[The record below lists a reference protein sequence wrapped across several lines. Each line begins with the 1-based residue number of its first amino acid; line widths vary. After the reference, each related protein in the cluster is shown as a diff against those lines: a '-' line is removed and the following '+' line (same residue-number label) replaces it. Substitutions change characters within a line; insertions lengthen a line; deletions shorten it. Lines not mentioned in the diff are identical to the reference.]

1 MNKYSYKI
9 ELLTEGDLSKEEQ
22 KTFLIY
28 LKYKM
33 DHISFIPK
41 EIEKKIFKITEDN
54 PDLEIIIKNF
64 KIEDEI

>member
-1 MNKYSYKI
+1 
-9 ELLTEGDLSKEEQ
+9 
-22 KTFLIY
+22 
-28 LKYKM
+28 M

-64 KIEDEI
+64 KIEDEIQYLTLKKTFDKKLNKFKLISAYF